1 MIAFIGIGML
11 LGGAIGGVAFMLY
24 RRPANSQ
31 AVVTAPAAAPLPPAS
46 PDSSPFAR
54 SKTRDEK
61 TADVPT
67 EESQARAQEAIEHY
81 RRTSQTLRKEEIRN
95 GYKQFCDKIV
105 AKFSNQVTKGDQQQN
120 ELYRMVDTVDW
131 TNGPC
136 DQAVKEFP
144 GTSWA
149 GIRVVVDFRSAEK
162 QIRYESYVTIGRTPD
177 GKEVVGLLTYD
188 RTHVPYDKLCKVL
201 SDSAEKFDHEKIMSD
216 TVRQELDKL
225 TNNIIPDIRGLQ

>member
-1 MIAFIGIGML
+1 MIVFIGIGML

-31 AVVTAPAAAPLPPAS
+31 AIVTAPPATPLPAAS

-54 SKTRDEK
+54 SKTGDEK

-81 RRTSQTLRKEEIRN
+81 RRTSQTLRKEEIRK

-136 DQAVKEFP
+136 DQALKEFP

-149 GIRVVVDFRSAEK
+149 GIRVVVDLNSSETRHRDEYK
-162 QIRYESYVTIGRTPD
+162 VT
-177 GKEVVGLLTYD
+177 K
-188 RTHVPYDKLCKVL
+188 
-201 SDSAEKFDHEKIMSD
+201 
-216 TVRQELDKL
+216 
-225 TNNIIPDIRGLQ
+225 